1 MTTYEE
7 LLKMSVEL
15 ATLSPNLRQY
25 VKELH
30 VENSRLRRE
39 LGMRKLI
46 DDIRTDEANLDAS
59 VSMFHR
65 PQA

>member
-1 MTTYEE
+1 MNDLKS
-7 LLKMSVEL
+7 LLSLSVEL
-15 ATLSPNLRQY
+15 ATLSPPLRQY

-30 VENSRLRRE
+30 AENSRLRRE

-46 DDIRTDEANLDAS
+46 DDLRVDEANLDAS
-59 VSMFHR
+59 LPALLR